1 MAQNSAASVIAS
13 ALDDL
18 PGELRR
24 AVIKE
29 FQTGIQ
35 KDWVKAGIDQKRIA
49 LFSNL
54 QSPEHG
60 RRTIYSNRLIA

>member
-35 KDWVKAGIDQKRIA
+35 KDWVKAGIDMTQGRLTRWHSVSMWNHIA
-49 LFSNL
+49 KL
-54 QSPEHG
+54 
-60 RRTIYSNRLIA
+60 